1 MTNTNQTIEERL
13 KERFSSMLHYIEAH
27 TGESERENLKSFINS
42 ELEKQKDGL
51 REMIEKMQKKC
62 EWCKKIIDID
72 CQHYDEKYNQAL
84 SDILNNPLLREE
96 IK

>member
-1 MTNTNQTIEERL
+1 MTNTNQTMEERL
-13 KERFSSMLHYIEAH
+13 EERFGSMLHYIEAH

-51 REMIEKMQKKC
+51 REMIEG
-62 EWCKKIIDID
+62 KINVV
-72 CQHYDEKYNQAL
+72 DEGDLFNRKAVKTIL